1 VTSRFTVDAIF
12 KTIENAVGPAGE
24 RRVHVGRLAESLVPQ
39 SSEARFAVKRGP
51 NRDKWYRSS
60 RLGEAS
66 FFLFLTTWLRHRYT
80 TPMESMPKAEMP
92 SGALVLLI
100 LRVLRSGALHGYA
113 IAQRIHV
120 LSSEVLH
127 VEEGSLYPA
136 LQKILL
142 KGWVTAEWGI
152 SETNRKVRFY
162 RLTPAGRRQL
172 EAELSEYDRVNGA
185 IQSVLRTA

>member
-1 VTSRFTVDAIF
+1 
-12 KTIENAVGPAGE
+12 
-24 RRVHVGRLAESLVPQ
+24 
-39 SSEARFAVKRGP
+39 
-51 NRDKWYRSS
+51 
-60 RLGEAS
+60 
-66 FFLFLTTWLRHRYT
+66 
-80 TPMESMPKAEMP
+80 MPKVEMP

-100 LRVLRSGALHGYA
+100 LRVLRSGTLHGYA

-127 VEEGSLYPA
+127 VEEGSLYPT